1 MTITPQPSG
10 RLRILQVSTQFPF
23 PPRSG
28 FEMRV
33 YQLARQLASRHDL
46 TLLSFVDPG
55 RHHDVDAL
63 REQMGVEVVPW
74 SRPSSGSKRA
84 AQLLSLASRRPFASR
99 AVQSGALQRAL
110 DDLCP
115 AREFDVIQL
124 ESSVLCGLR
133 LPEGTPVLLD
143 EHNIEYEV
151 FKRVW
156 ESERSPLRRLFNRLE
171 YKRFR
176 RHEER
181 WWGRVDAIALT
192 SDREEPVVRE
202 RAPQTPVAVVPNGV
216 DLEYFRPREER
227 PDPDTVVFNGVLDY
241 RPNLDAAHHLV
252 DEVWPL
258 VRRRRPQARLVIV
271 GRGDEAERERL
282 RRPGV
287 EPTGEVPDVRPYLAG
302 AAVVIVPIRM
312 GGGTR
317 LKVVEALS
325 MARPMVSTTLGCEGV
340 NVRHG
345 EHLLVA
351 DGAEEFAGAVTQLL
365 EDQWLAAEL
374 GRAGRRRMEEEYAWE
389 LAGERLERLYARM
402 LGRTDTDLESPESI
416 AAGAA

>member
-1 MTITPQPSG
+1 
-10 RLRILQVSTQFPF
+10 
-23 PPRSG
+23 
-28 FEMRV
+28 
-33 YQLARQLASRHDL
+33 
-46 TLLSFVDPG
+46 
-55 RHHDVDAL
+55 VDAL
-63 REQMGVEVVPW
+63 REQIGVEVVPW
-74 SRPSSGSKRA
+74 NRPSSGSKRA
-84 AQLLSLASRRPFASR
+84 AQLMSLVSPRPYACS
-99 AVQSGALQRAL
+99 AVQTGTLLRAL
-110 DDLCP
+110 EKLCSEQ
-115 AREFDVIQL
+115 AFDVIQL
-124 ESSVLCGLR
+124 ESSVLCGLG
-133 LPEGTPVLLD
+133 LPDGTPVLLD

-156 ESERSPLRRLFNRLE
+156 ESERSPLRRFFNRLE

-176 RHEER
+176 RHEQR

-202 RAPQTPVAVVPNGV
+202 RAPGTPVGVVPNGV
-216 DLEYFRPREER
+216 DLEYFRPRDER
-227 PDPDTVVFNGVLDY
+227 PNPDTVVFNGVLDY

-258 VRRRRPQARLVIV
+258 VLRRRPQARLLIV

-287 EPTGEVPDVRPYLAG
+287 EPTGEVPDIRPYLAG
-302 AAVVIVPIRM
+302 ASVVIVPIRM

-325 MARPMVSTTLGCEGV
+325 MAKPMVSTTLGCEGV

-351 DGAEEFAGAVTQLL
+351 DGAEEFADAVTQLL
-365 EDQWLAAEL
+365 EDPWLAAEL
-374 GRAGRRRMEEEYAWE
+374 GRAGRRRMEEEYSWE
-389 LAGERLERLYARM
+389 LAGERLERLYGRM
-402 LGRTDTDLESPESI
+402 LGRDADVGPPASI

>member
-1 MTITPQPSG
+1 MITTPQTSG

-55 RHHDVDAL
+55 RQHDVESL

-74 SRPSSGSKRA
+74 NRPSSGSKRA
-84 AQLLSLASRRPFASR
+84 AQLMSLASRRPYACS
-99 AVQSGALQRAL
+99 AVQSGALQRAIEK
-110 DDLCP
+110 LCS
-115 AREFDVIQL
+115 EQTFDVIQL

-156 ESERSPLRRLFNRLE
+156 ESERSPLRRFFNRLE

-176 RHEER
+176 RHEQR

-192 SDREEPVVRE
+192 SDREEPVVTE
-202 RAPQTPVAVVPNGV
+202 RAPKTPVAVVPNGV
-216 DLEYFRPREER
+216 DLEYFRPRDER

-241 RPNLDAAHHLV
+241 RPNLDAAQHLV
-252 DEVWPL
+252 DEVWPI
-258 VRRRRPQARLVIV
+258 VRRRRPQARLLIV

-287 EPTGEVPDVRPYLAG
+287 ELTGEVPDVRPYLAG

-325 MARPMVSTTLGCEGV
+325 MAKAMVSTTLGCEGV

-351 DGAEEFAGAVTQLL
+351 DGAEEFAGAVVKLL
-365 EDQWLAAEL
+365 EDHRLAAEL
-374 GRAGRRRMEEEYAWE
+374 GRAGRRRMEEEYSWE
-389 LAGERLERLYARM
+389 LAGERLEHLYGRM
-402 LGRTDTDLESPESI
+402 LGHPDTLSAV

>member
-1 MTITPQPSG
+1 
-10 RLRILQVSTQFPF
+10 
-23 PPRSG
+23 
-28 FEMRV
+28 
-33 YQLARQLASRHDL
+33 
-46 TLLSFVDPG
+46 
-55 RHHDVDAL
+55 
-63 REQMGVEVVPW
+63 
-74 SRPSSGSKRA
+74 
-84 AQLLSLASRRPFASR
+84 
-99 AVQSGALQRAL
+99 
-110 DDLCP
+110 
-115 AREFDVIQL
+115 
-124 ESSVLCGLR
+124 
-133 LPEGTPVLLD
+133 
-143 EHNIEYEV
+143 
-151 FKRVW
+151 VW

-216 DLEYFRPREER
+216 DLEYFRPRDDR
-227 PDPDTVVFNGVLDY
+227 PEPDTVVFNGVLDY
-241 RPNLDAAHHLV
+241 RPNLDAAQHLV
-252 DEVWPL
+252 DEVWPI
-258 VRRRRPQARLVIV
+258 VRRRRPQARLLIV

-287 EPTGEVPDVRPYLAG
+287 ELTGEVPDVRPYLAG

-351 DGAEEFAGAVTQLL
+351 DGADEFAGAVIQLL
-365 EDQWLAAEL
+365 EDRWLAAEL
-374 GRAGRRRMEEEYAWE
+374 GRAGRRRMEEEYSWE
-389 LAGERLERLYARM
+389 LAGERLESLYGRV
-402 LGRTDTDLESPESI
+402 LGRRDSDEFVSV